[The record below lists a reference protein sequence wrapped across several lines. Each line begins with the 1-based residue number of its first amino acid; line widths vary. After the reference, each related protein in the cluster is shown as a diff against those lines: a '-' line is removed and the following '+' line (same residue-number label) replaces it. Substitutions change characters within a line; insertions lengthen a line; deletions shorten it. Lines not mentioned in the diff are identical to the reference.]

1 MNGGD
6 RDDAEPV
13 GGDVSAAGRVWALLR
28 PRAGRGQLL
37 ACALCLLLGFAVA
50 AQVTSNRADTTF
62 GSARQDELVGI
73 LSDVTERSDR
83 LRADIRELE
92 DTKARLER
100 DGRGAAALEEA
111 RRRATAYGIL
121 AGTLPATGPGIE
133 LLIDDPG
140 GRVRASVLLDTV
152 QELRD
157 AGAEVIQVNDVRA
170 GVDSYFL
177 DAPGRR
183 GIDMDGTRLT
193 PPYLLLV
200 IGDPHTLATALNIP
214 GGVLKT
220 LRNAGAN
227 GLITQREKVAVRAVR
242 S

>member
-1 MNGGD
+1 MSEHD
-6 RDDAEPV
+6 EVTAF
-13 GGDVSAAGRVWALLR
+13 GRTWAVLR
-28 PRAGRGQLL
+28 PRATRGQLL
-37 ACALCLLLGFAVA
+37 TCVLCLLLGFAVA
-50 AQVTSNRADTTF
+50 AQVKSNRADTTF
-62 GSARQDELVGI
+62 ASARQDELVGI

-83 LRADIRELE
+83 LRGDIRDLE

-100 DGRGAAALEEA
+100 DGQGQAALEEA
-111 RRRATAYGIL
+111 NRRATTYGIL

-133 LLIDDPG
+133 LFIDDPG
-140 GRVRASVLLDTV
+140 AKVRATVLLDAV
-152 QELRD
+152 EELRD

-177 DAPGRR
+177 DAPG
-183 GIDMDGTRLT
+183 GGVDMDGRPLR
-193 PPYLLLV
+193 PPYRLLV

-220 LRNAGAN
+220 LRNSGAN
-227 GLITQREKVAVRAVR
+227 GLITQREKVAIHAVR

>member
-1 MNGGD
+1 MNERGD
-6 RDDAEPV
+6 GQAT
-13 GGDVSAAGRVWALLR
+13 AIGRVWAVLR
-28 PRAGRGQLL
+28 PRATRGQLL
-37 ACALCLLLGFAVA
+37 TCVLCLLLGFAVA
-50 AQVTSNRADTTF
+50 AQVKSNRADTTF
-62 GSARQDELVGI
+62 ASARQDELVGI

-83 LRADIRELE
+83 LRGDIRDLE

-100 DGRGAAALEEA
+100 DDQGQAALEEA
-111 RRRATAYGIL
+111 DRRATSYGIL

-133 LLIDDPG
+133 LFIDDPG
-140 GRVRASVLLDTV
+140 KRVRASVLLDTM

-177 DAPGRR
+177 DAPGRS
-183 GIDMDGTRLT
+183 GIDMDGRHLE
-193 PPYLLLV
+193 PPYRLLV
-200 IGDPHTLATALNIP
+200 IGDPHTLSTALNIP

-220 LRNAGAN
+220 LRNSGAN
-227 GLITQREKVAVRAVR
+227 GLITQREKVAIHAVR

>member
-1 MNGGD
+1 
-6 RDDAEPV
+6 
-13 GGDVSAAGRVWALLR
+13 
-28 PRAGRGQLL
+28 
-37 ACALCLLLGFAVA
+37 
-50 AQVTSNRADTTF
+50 
-62 GSARQDELVGI
+62 

-83 LRADIRELE
+83 LRGDIRDLE

-100 DGRGAAALEEA
+100 DDQGQAALEEA
-111 RRRATAYGIL
+111 DRRATSYGIL

-133 LLIDDPG
+133 LFIDDPG
-140 GRVRASVLLDTV
+140 KRVRASVLLDTM

-177 DAPGRR
+177 DAPGRS
-183 GIDMDGTRLT
+183 GIDMDGRHLE
-193 PPYLLLV
+193 PPYRLLV
-200 IGDPHTLATALNIP
+200 IGDPHTLSTALNIP

-220 LRNAGAN
+220 LRNSGAN
-227 GLITQREKVAVRAVR
+227 GLITQREKVAIHAVR